1 MQMNEDVFIYRIDN
15 RDIIVSVS
23 RNWESFAR
31 ANAWGSELSP
41 ENVVGHLLWDF
52 IQGAETRHLY
62 KEVFRRARAGRLT
75 GPIPF
80 RCDSPQERRF
90 LKLLLSPLPD
100 CQIEITSTIVR
111 TERRV
116 PIRLL
121 DKDMPRSSD
130 FIRICS
136 MCKKILT
143 SHNKWVEIED
153 GLVQLKPFE
162 VDEMPRLTHGLCPD
176 CYLVTIAELDD
187 LGPPQKGMDSDE
199 E

>member
-1 MQMNEDVFIYRIDN
+1 MNEDVFTYRIDN

-31 ANAWGSELSP
+31 ANAWGGRLSP

-52 IQGAETRHLY
+52 IQDIETRHLY
-62 KEVFRRARAGRLT
+62 KEVFRKVRAGKPA

-90 LKLLLSPLPD
+90 LKLLLSSLPD
-100 CQIEITSTIVR
+100 DQIDITSTIIR
-111 TERRV
+111 TEPRDPV
-116 PIRLL
+116 SLL
-121 DKDMPRSSD
+121 DKDMPRSRD

-143 SHNKWVEIED
+143 PPGKWVEVEE
-153 GLVQLKPFE
+153 GLIQLRPFE
-162 VDEMPRLTHGLCPD
+162 AGEMPMLTHGLCPN
-176 CYLVTIAELDD
+176 CYGAIIANLDD
-187 LGPPQKGMDSDE
+187 
-199 E
+199 